1 MGVERV
7 TITALMYGQKM
18 QNVLH
23 FNNPD
28 GALTGLQVCQEIRD
42 NWIGTAVNVGIHAWC
57 TQSTTWVQ
65 VASQTR
71 AASPAPPTILTI
83 NQPGYQGANNEI
95 VPFACVVLKF
105 QTAVAGR
112 RGRGRSYTPGV
123 MPGMFTQG
131 LMDDTLNFFGA
142 TALATMNS
150 RYCAGGSG
158 PLRLLVGP
166 KTGIVLADFYEVTL
180 ISFSTFLGV
189 QRRRNIGFGI

>member
-57 TQSTTWVQ
+57 TQSTVWVQ
-65 VASQTR
+65 VACQTR
-71 AASPAPPTILTI
+71 ASSPSPPTILTI
-83 NQPGYQGANNEI
+83 NQPGYQGASNEI

-123 MPGMFTQG
+123 MQGFFTQG
-131 LMDDTLNFFGA
+131 LMDDTLTSFGG
-142 TALATMNS
+142 TALAAMNA
-150 RYCAGGSG
+150 RFCAGGSG
-158 PLRLLVGP
+158 PLTLLVGP
-166 KTGIVLADFYEVTL
+166 KNGIILIDFLQVTQ